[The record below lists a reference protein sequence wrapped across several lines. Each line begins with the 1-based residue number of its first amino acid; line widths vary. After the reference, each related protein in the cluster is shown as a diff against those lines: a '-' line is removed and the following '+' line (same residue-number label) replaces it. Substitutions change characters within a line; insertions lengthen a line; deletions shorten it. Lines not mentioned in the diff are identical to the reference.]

1 MRYSNIRMI
10 DLKIGITV
18 LIGLVIFFFFII
30 TIGTETNLF
39 SKNYELKVFVTDIE
53 GLADGSMVTLG
64 GLKVGT
70 VDKMEFVN
78 RNGKTGI
85 DIILSIKNNYKPQIT
100 EHSTATIK
108 TIGLLGD
115 RYVDIAI
122 GQPSERPLEEGQY
135 LTLKPSFS
143 LETFATNLGN
153 NLDSSMRDFSSL
165 MADLKIITSD
175 INAGRGT
182 LGRLIKSSATVD
194 ELDRFVASMNGVT
207 RAITERRGLLG
218 KSIYDPGIYNQLSD
232 AANNLN
238 VISDSLYK
246 GRGSLGKLLVDN
258 SLYDNLNSVS
268 TKMNSLLEK
277 TEGNSTVGKL
287 VGTDEMYKELIALI
301 AEFKKLVNDV
311 KQQPSKYFHISIF

>member
-1 MRYSNIRMI
+1 MI
-10 DLKIGITV
+10 DLKVGITV
-18 LIGLVIFFFFII
+18 LIGLIIFFFFII
-30 TIGTETNLF
+30 TIGTESNIF
-39 SKNYELKVFVTDIE
+39 SKSYGLKVFVTDIE
-53 GLADGSMVTLG
+53 GLANGSMVTLG
-64 GLKVGT
+64 GLKVGN

-85 DIILSIKNNYKPQIT
+85 DVFLSIKNTYKAQIT

-115 RYVDIAI
+115 RYVDITI
-122 GQPSERPLEEGQY
+122 GQPSDRSLEEEEY

-143 LETFATNLGN
+143 LENFATNLGN
-153 NLDSSMRDFSSL
+153 NLDSTMRDFSSL
-165 MADLKIITSD
+165 MADLKIITND
-175 INAGRGT
+175 INSGRGT
-182 LGRLIKSSATVD
+182 LGRLIKSSSTVD
-194 ELDRFVASMNGVT
+194 EIDRFVVSMNGIT

-218 KSIYDPGIYNQLSD
+218 KSIYDPGIYNQLSE

-246 GRGSLGKLLVDN
+246 GRGTLGKLLVDN

-287 VGTDEMYKELIALI
+287 VSTDEMYKELIALI

-311 KQQPSKYFHISIF
+311 EQQPSKYFHISIF